1 MFAALSV
8 GVLTFILVHF
18 AANYAINNKY
28 MSDDSVDARERGY
41 IDNLQKYITQ
51 NELSSNDTADITK
64 WVKNQRYVYLVIYKD
79 TELIYDSIKAE
90 EEEEAAE

>member
-1 MFAALSV
+1 
-8 GVLTFILVHF
+8 
-18 AANYAINNKY
+18 

-90 EEEEAAE
+90 EEEEAAKDKEKRRIADYYIDSFTDI